1 MSTLGE
7 LITREGI
14 LDAIDES
21 VDGFIARATGEARR
35 LGKVQCTK
43 CSVRKACC
51 WSVVVAR
58 LYEGV
63 RVAAQLRADN
73 RDTPALRDQLRAAAD
88 AMDAADPYGWRQP
101 CVFLDGSDRCTVY
114 TARPT
119 PCGALWVYSPPAACN
134 EPGAPIRAFIAEA
147 EYAAATSLEEP
158 FRQRLGLRKK
168 VGRRYLGVLPR
179 MALLA
184 LETWDREDFREV
196 LSAHPWPTD
205 AEVERWNRRT

>member
-1 MSTLGE
+1 MSTLGDFV
-7 LITREGI
+7 TREGV
-14 LDAIDES
+14 LPSIDES
-21 VDGFIARATGEARR
+21 VDGFIARATGEAKR
-35 LGKVQCTK
+35 LGKVQCNK

-58 LYEGV
+58 LYEGI
-63 RVAAQLRADN
+63 RVAAQLRAAG
-73 RDTPALRDQLRAAAD
+73 RDTPELRDRLRASAD
-88 AMDAADPYGWRQP
+88 AMEAADPYGWRPP
-101 CVFLDGSDRCTVY
+101 CVVLDASERCSVY
-114 TARPT
+114 AGRPT
-119 PCGALWVYSPPAACN
+119 PCGTLWVYSPPAACN

-147 EYAAATSLEEP
+147 EYAAATALEEP

-205 AEVERWNRRT
+205 EQLERWNRRA